1 MVDIMVALWF
11 HSLRNQDRVSV
22 KRHASPALRVA
33 VHRPRPDRTFLFP
46 HADVEVIVDIRGQV
60 KANAVRPGPPDAAR
74 SSAVRGRARQYP
86 PTQS

>member
-22 KRHASPALRVA
+22 KPHASPALRVA
-33 VHRPRPDRTFLFP
+33 VHRPRPDRSFLFP
-46 HADVEVIVDIRGQV
+46 DADVEVIVDIRGQV
-60 KANAVRPGPPDAAR
+60 KANAGPPDAAR